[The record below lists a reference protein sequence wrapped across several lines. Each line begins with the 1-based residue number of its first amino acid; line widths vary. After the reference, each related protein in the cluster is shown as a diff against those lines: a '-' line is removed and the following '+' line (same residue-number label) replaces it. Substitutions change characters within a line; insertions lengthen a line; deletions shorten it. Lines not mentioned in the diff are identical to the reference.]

1 MDDHS
6 IPIVI
11 LCGGRGTRMGEAT
24 QLLPKP
30 LQLIGNRPMLWH
42 VMKIY
47 GSQGFANFVLATGW
61 LGEEIKRYFLHYHA
75 LTSDFTIE
83 LGKPD
88 RIEYLSSLDEGNWRV
103 TCVDT
108 GIDAMTGARVRRAS
122 EHLAGGP
129 IMVTYGDGLGPV
141 DIPKLLAFHRDH
153 GRLATV
159 TSVRPPGRFGELIID
174 QDGMITEFAEKPQ
187 TSAGTIN
194 GGFMVFEKEAIER
207 YIPAGDESIMLERE
221 PMNDLAHDGQL
232 MAFEHDGFFQ
242 PMDTQRERQ
251 LLEDLWKTGNA
262 PWKTW

>member
-1 MDDHS
+1 MIES

-47 GSQGFANFVLATGW
+47 GSQGFVNFVLATGW

-108 GIDAMTGARVRRAS
+108 GIDSMTGVRVRARQRAS
-122 EHLAGGP
+122 RRGPDHGHLRRRA
-129 IMVTYGDGLGPV
+129 GPV

-207 YIPAGDESIMLERE
+207 YIPAGDDSIMLERE
-221 PMNDLAHDGQL
+221 PMNDLARDGQL

>member
-1 MDDHS
+1 MDDRS

-30 LQLIGNRPMLWH
+30 LQPIGNRPMLWH

-47 GSQGFANFVLATGW
+47 GSQGFTNFVLATGW

-108 GIDAMTGARVRRAS
+108 GMDSMTGARVRRAS
-122 EHLAGGP
+122 AAPDRGP
-129 IMVTYGDGLGPV
+129 
-141 DIPKLLAFHRDH
+141 DH
-153 GRLATV
+153 GHLRRRRSARSTSRSCSRSTATTV
-159 TSVRPPGRFGELIID
+159 GSPRSRPSGRRAG
-174 QDGMITEFAEKPQ
+174 
-187 TSAGTIN
+187 SA
-194 GGFMVFEKEAIER
+194 
-207 YIPAGDESIMLERE
+207 S
-221 PMNDLAHDGQL
+221 
-232 MAFEHDGFFQ
+232 
-242 PMDTQRERQ
+242 
-251 LLEDLWKTGNA
+251 
-262 PWKTW
+262 